1 MVLLLPTCCAGKAS
15 AGAALSKE
23 PKMRSPVDPV
33 SSRMWSMV
41 LQVLVPGL
49 HTVSRNTHIRDVDV
63 IARAGLHRNRHH
75 IGVAQ

>member
-1 MVLLLPTCCAGKAS
+1 MVLLLPTCCAGRAS

-33 SSRMWSMV
+33 SSRTWSMV

-49 HTVSRNTHIRDVDV
+49 HTVT
-63 IARAGLHRNRHH
+63 LT
-75 IGVAQ
+75 